1 MDHIEQ
7 STDPLRPLDP
17 HIRIVW
23 RIKLGLFWLGVVAA
37 AAVYDVMSLLNSGAM
52 LPSGLLSGGAIVA
65 AIAIIV
71 VQPRLRYRFWRFDL
85 RPEELYLER
94 GILNRVRTIVPLR
107 RIQHLDVSQD
117 ILEREFSL
125 GKLIVHTA
133 GARSS
138 EVVLP
143 GLLYEEAEALRDKLK
158 NYILEDAV

>member
-1 MDHIEQ
+1 MNHIEQ
-7 STDPLRPLDP
+7 AGDVLRPLDP

-23 RIKLGLFWLGVVAA
+23 RIKLGLFWFGVVAA
-37 AAVYDVMSLLNSGAM
+37 AATYDVISLFSSDRL
-52 LPSGLLSGGAIVA
+52 LPPGLLSGVA
-65 AIAIIV
+65 VLAAVAVVV
-71 VQPRLRYRFWRFDL
+71 VQPRLRYRYWRFDL

-117 ILEREFSL
+117 ILEREFGL

-143 GLLYEEAEALRDKLK
+143 GLQYEEAEALRDQLK